1 MQAKSISTILSKT
14 TSKPRYLVDK
24 RRVRLEKFEQVKT
37 CPVCFSSSLSLL
49 RKGTFDPSLLSKD
62 QIKITDSDYGKIW
75 NLSRCD
81 RCTHVFANPCPSF
94 DVIQSLY
101 SEIEDPLYQEEEK
114 GRSKNFIRIFST
126 LEKMRPEKGTLFD
139 VGAATGILLDIAG
152 KRGWEIDG
160 IEPSTWA
167 VNVAKD
173 RYHVE
178 LQKGTF
184 ENAPL
189 PDNRYAAVT
198 MVDFIEHVPHPNNA
212 ISKAHKILSNSG
224 ILCLVTPDINSLAA
238 RIMGGKWWHFRPA
251 HLGFFTKKSLDC
263 LLHRNGFHTVKRKK
277 YSWTFS
283 AYYLLSRR
291 PRWKFLLKNSAI
303 ASLWKKITVKLALQ
317 DSIEIYAK
325 KDG

>member
-1 MQAKSISTILSKT
+1 
-14 TSKPRYLVDK
+14 
-24 RRVRLEKFEQVKT
+24 
-37 CPVCFSSSLSLL
+37 VCSSSSFSLY
-49 RKGTFDPSLLSKD
+49 RKRTFDSSLLSRE

-81 RCTHVFANPCPSF
+81 NCTHVFANPCPSLDF
-94 DVIQSLY
+94 IQSLY

-114 GRSKNFIRIFST
+114 GRSRNFKRILSA
-126 LEKMRPEKGTLFD
+126 LEKMHPEKGNLFD

-173 RYHVE
+173 RYELE
-178 LQKGTF
+178 LQKGIF

-189 PDNRYAAVT
+189 PETRYTAVT
-198 MVDFIEHVPHPNNA
+198 MVDFIEHISHPNQA
-212 ISKAHKILSNSG
+212 ISKAHKILLNDG
-224 ILCLVTPDINSLAA
+224 TLCLVTPNINSLAA

-263 LLHRNGFHTVKRKK
+263 LLRRNGLYIVKRKK

-291 PRWKFLLKNSAI
+291 PRWRYLLKNFAL
-303 ASLWKKITVKLALQ
+303 ASLWKKIPVKLALQ
-317 DSIEIYAK
+317 DSFEIYAK
-325 KDG
+325 KDA